1 MADIQLESITRRFP
15 DGTVA
20 VNELSLEIKDGE
32 FMIIVGPSGS
42 GKSTVLRMIVGLE
55 DITAGAIRI
64 DGKEVTTKAPRDRN
78 LAMVFQDYA
87 LYPHLTVRE
96 NMEFPLK
103 LRNTPKE
110 QRNEKIERAAKTLEI
125 GDLLDR
131 KPAQLSG
138 GQRQRVAMGRAI
150 VRDPAAFL
158 LDEPL
163 SNLDAKLRLQVRGEL
178 ADLQRRLDATM
189 VYVTHDQVE
198 AMTLG
203 DRVALLRRGVVQQV
217 ATPKELYLSPANIF
231 VAGFIGSPAMNF
243 FPAKVENGRV
253 RLPMVEYELPENI
266 RPRARALESPQ
277 VTAGIRPEHFEDIA
291 LLGPAQRAE
300 GIRFTAKVD
309 RLEWLGSELFVYFLG
324 TRQGAREGAS
334 TGLREVA
341 NELREAGGREEQEE
355 LTVAR
360 IDPASEVAEGDDA
373 EFWIDTNRV
382 YYFDADTGANLLHIE
397 DQMTEAEQREAG
409 HVDRESEATG
419 ASTP

>member
-1 MADIQLESITRRFP
+1 MADIQLDNITRRFS

-20 VNELSLEIKDGE
+20 VNQLSLEIHDGE

-42 GKSTVLRMIVGLE
+42 GKSTALRMIVGLE
-55 DITAGAIRI
+55 DVTEGRIIIGGQDVTA
-64 DGKEVTTKAPRDRN
+64 KAPRDRN

-103 LRNTPKE
+103 LRKTHKE
-110 QRNEKIERAAKTLEI
+110 ERNEKVERAAKTLEI
-125 GDLLDR
+125 EDLLDR

-178 ADLQRRLDATM
+178 ADLQRRLSATM

-217 ATPKELYLSPANIF
+217 ATPKELYLSPTNIF

-243 FPAKVENGRV
+243 FPARV
-253 RLPMVEYELPENI
+253 DNSRVHLPMVEYDLPEHI
-266 RPRARALESPQ
+266 RRRASVLESRR

-291 LLGPAQRAE
+291 LVGTAQRAE
-300 GIRFTAKVD
+300 GIRFTARVD
-309 RLEWLGSELFVYFLG
+309 RLEWLGSELFVYFKV

-334 TGLREVA
+334 SGLREVA
-341 NELREAGGREEQEE
+341 SELREAGVRAEEEE

-360 IDPASEVAEGDDA
+360 IDPASDVAEGDDA
-373 EFWIDTNRV
+373 EFWIDVNRV
-382 YYFDADTGANLLHIE
+382 YFFDADSGENLLQIE
-397 DQMTEAEQREAG
+397 DQMTDAEQREAAQA
-409 HVDRESEATG
+409 DRKPEATG
-419 ASTP
+419 ATTP

>member
-1 MADIQLESITRRFP
+1 MADIQLENITRRFS

-20 VNELSLEIKDGE
+20 VNQLSLEIHDGE

-42 GKSTVLRMIVGLE
+42 GKSTALRMIVGLE
-55 DITAGAIRI
+55 DVTEGRIIIGGQDVTA
-64 DGKEVTTKAPRDRN
+64 KAPRDRN

-103 LRNTPKE
+103 LRKTHKE
-110 QRNEKIERAAKTLEI
+110 ERNEKVERAAKTLEI
-125 GDLLDR
+125 EDLLDR

-178 ADLQRRLDATM
+178 ADLQRRLRATM

-217 ATPKELYLSPANIF
+217 AAPKELYLSPANIF

-243 FPAKVENGRV
+243 FPARVENGRV
-253 RLPMVEYELPENI
+253 RLPMVEYDLPEHI
-266 RPRARALESPQ
+266 RPRARVLESRR

-291 LLGPAQRAE
+291 LVGRAQRAE
-300 GIRFTAKVD
+300 GIRFTARVD
-309 RLEWLGSELFVYFLG
+309 RLEWLGSELFVYFKV

-334 TGLREVA
+334 SGLREVA
-341 NELREAGGREEQEE
+341 SELREAGVRAEEEE

-360 IDPASEVAEGDDA
+360 IDPASDVAEGDDA
-373 EFWIDTNRV
+373 EFWIDINRV
-382 YYFDADTGANLLHIE
+382 YYFDADSGENLLQIE
-397 DQMTEAEQREAG
+397 DQMTDAEHREAAQA
-409 HVDRESEATG
+409 DRKPEETRTATQ
-419 ASTP
+419 

>member
-1 MADIQLESITRRFP
+1 
-15 DGTVA
+15 
-20 VNELSLEIKDGE
+20 
-32 FMIIVGPSGS
+32 
-42 GKSTVLRMIVGLE
+42 
-55 DITAGAIRI
+55 
-64 DGKEVTTKAPRDRN
+64 
-78 LAMVFQDYA
+78 
-87 LYPHLTVRE
+87 
-96 NMEFPLK
+96 
-103 LRNTPKE
+103 
-110 QRNEKIERAAKTLEI
+110 
-125 GDLLDR
+125 
-131 KPAQLSG
+131 
-138 GQRQRVAMGRAI
+138 
-150 VRDPAAFL
+150 
-158 LDEPL
+158 
-163 SNLDAKLRLQVRGEL
+163 
-178 ADLQRRLDATM
+178 
-189 VYVTHDQVE
+189 
-198 AMTLG
+198 MTLG

-266 RPRARALESPQ
+266 RPRARALESAQ

-291 LLGPAQRAE
+291 LLGRAQRAE

-309 RLEWLGSELFVYFLG
+309 RLEWLGSELFVYFMV

-341 NELREAGGREEQEE
+341 SELREAGVREEQEE

-397 DQMTEAEQREAG
+397 DQMTDAEQREAG
-409 HVDRESEATG
+409 HVDREPEETSTG
-419 ASTP
+419 SP

>member
-1 MADIQLESITRRFP
+1 MADIQLENITRRFS

-20 VNELSLEIKDGE
+20 VNQLSLEIHDGE

-42 GKSTVLRMIVGLE
+42 GKSTALRMIVGLE
-55 DITAGAIRI
+55 DVTEGRIVIGGQDVTA
-64 DGKEVTTKAPRDRN
+64 KAPRDRN

-103 LRNTPKE
+103 LRKTHKE
-110 QRNEKIERAAKTLEI
+110 ERNEKVERAAKTLEI
-125 GDLLDR
+125 EDLLDR

-178 ADLQRRLDATM
+178 ADLQRRLSATM

-217 ATPKELYLSPANIF
+217 ASPKELYLSPANIF

-243 FPAKVENGRV
+243 FPARVENGRV
-253 RLPMVEYELPENI
+253 RLPMVDYDLPEHI
-266 RPRARALESPQ
+266 RARARVLESRR

-291 LLGPAQRAE
+291 LVGRAQRAE

-309 RLEWLGSELFVYFLG
+309 RLEWLGSELFVYFKV

-334 TGLREVA
+334 SGLREVA
-341 NELREAGGREEQEE
+341 SELREAGVRAEEEE

-360 IDPASEVAEGDDA
+360 IDPASDVAEGDDA

-382 YYFDADTGANLLHIE
+382 YYFDADSGENLLQIE
-397 DQMTEAEQREAG
+397 DKMTDAEQREAAQA
-409 HVDRESEATG
+409 DRKPEETTTATQ
-419 ASTP
+419 

>member
-1 MADIQLESITRRFP
+1 MADIQLENITRRFS

-20 VNELSLEIKDGE
+20 VNQLSLEIHDGE

-42 GKSTVLRMIVGLE
+42 GKSTALRMIVGLE
-55 DITAGAIRI
+55 DVTEGRIVIGGQDVTA
-64 DGKEVTTKAPRDRN
+64 KAPRDRN

-103 LRNTPKE
+103 LRKTHKE
-110 QRNEKIERAAKTLEI
+110 ERNEKVERAAKTLEI
-125 GDLLDR
+125 EDLLDR

-178 ADLQRRLDATM
+178 ADLQRRLSATM

-217 ATPKELYLSPANIF
+217 ASPKELYLSPANIF

-243 FPAKVENGRV
+243 FPARVENGRM
-253 RLPMVEYELPENI
+253 RLPMVDYDLPEHI
-266 RPRARALESPQ
+266 RARARVLESRR

-291 LLGPAQRAE
+291 LVGRAQRAE

-309 RLEWLGSELFVYFLG
+309 RLEWLGSELFVYFKV

-334 TGLREVA
+334 SGLREVA
-341 NELREAGGREEQEE
+341 SELREAGVRAEEEE

-360 IDPASEVAEGDDA
+360 IDPASDVAEGDDA

-382 YYFDADTGANLLHIE
+382 YYFDADSGENLLQIE
-397 DQMTEAEQREAG
+397 DKMTDAEQREAAQA
-409 HVDRESEATG
+409 DRKPEETTTATQ
-419 ASTP
+419 

>member
-1 MADIQLESITRRFP
+1 MADIQLENISRRFP

-20 VNELSLEIKDGE
+20 VNQVSLEIKDGE

-55 DITAGAIRI
+55 DITSGAIRI
-64 DGKEVTTKAPRDRN
+64 GDKDVTTKAPRDRN

-103 LRNTPKE
+103 LSKTPKE
-110 QRNEKIERAAKTLEI
+110 ERGKRIERAAKTLEI

-178 ADLQRRLDATM
+178 ADLQRRLSATM

-217 ATPKELYLSPANIF
+217 ASPKELYLSPANIF

-253 RLPMVEYELPENI
+253 RLPMVEYDLPEHI
-266 RPRARALESPQ
+266 RPRARALESAQ
-277 VTAGIRPEHFEDIA
+277 VTAGIRPEHFEDFA
-291 LLGPAQRAE
+291 LVGGAQRSE
-300 GIRFTAKVD
+300 GIRFGAKVD
-309 RLEWLGSELFVYFLG
+309 RLEWLGSELFVYFQVS
-324 TRQGAREGAS
+324 REGAREGAS

-341 NELREAGGREEQEE
+341 SELREAGVREEQEE

-360 IDPASEVAEGDDA
+360 IDPASDVAEGDDA

-397 DQMTEAEQREAG
+397 DQMTDAEQREAG

-419 ASTP
+419 AGTQ

>member
-55 DITAGAIRI
+55 DINAGAIRI
-64 DGKEVTTKAPRDRN
+64 DGQEVTTKAPRDRN

-103 LRNTPKE
+103 LRKTPKE
-110 QRNEKIERAAKTLEI
+110 ERNEKIERAAKTLEI

-178 ADLQRRLDATM
+178 ADLQRRLSATM

-217 ATPKELYLSPANIF
+217 ATPKRLYLSPANIF

-266 RPRARALESPQ
+266 RQRARALESAK

-291 LLGPAQRAE
+291 LVGRAQRAE

-309 RLEWLGSELFVYFLG
+309 RLEWLGSELFVYFQV

-334 TGLREVA
+334 SGLREVA
-341 NELREAGGREEQEE
+341 SELREAGVREEQEE

-382 YYFDADTGANLLHIE
+382 YYFDADTGANLLHVE
-397 DQMTEAEQREAG
+397 DEMTDAEQHETG
-409 HVDRESEATG
+409 HLDREPEETPTG
-419 ASTP
+419 TQ

>member
-1 MADIQLESITRRFP
+1 MADIQLENISRRFP

-20 VNELSLEIKDGE
+20 VNHLSLEIKDGE

-64 DGKEVTTKAPRDRN
+64 DGQEVTTKAPRDRN

-103 LRNTPKE
+103 LRKASKE
-110 QRNEKIERAAKTLEI
+110 ERNEKIERAAKTLEI

-178 ADLQRRLDATM
+178 ADLQRRLNATM

-217 ATPKELYLSPANIF
+217 ATPKTLYLSPANIF

-243 FPAKVENGRV
+243 FPARVENGRV
-253 RLPMVEYELPENI
+253 RLPMVDYDLPEHI
-266 RPRARALESPQ
+266 RARARVLESRR

-291 LLGPAQRAE
+291 LVGTAQRAE

-309 RLEWLGSELFVYFLG
+309 RLEWLGSELFVYFKV

-334 TGLREVA
+334 SGLREVA
-341 NELREAGGREEQEE
+341 SELREAGVRAEEEEQ
-355 LTVAR
+355 TVAR
-360 IDPASEVAEGDDA
+360 IDPASDVADGDDA

-382 YYFDADTGANLLHIE
+382 YYFDADSGENLLQIE
-397 DQMTEAEQREAG
+397 DQMTDAEQREAAQA
-409 HVDRESEATG
+409 DRKPEETTTATQ
-419 ASTP
+419 

>member
-1 MADIQLESITRRFP
+1 MADIQLDSITRRFP

-55 DITAGAIRI
+55 DINAGAIRI
-64 DGKEVTTKAPRDRN
+64 DGQEVTTKAPRDRN

-103 LRNTPKE
+103 LRKTPKE
-110 QRNEKIERAAKTLEI
+110 ERNEKIERAAKTLEI

-178 ADLQRRLDATM
+178 ADLQRRLSATM

-217 ATPKELYLSPANIF
+217 ATPKRLYLSPANIF

-266 RPRARALESPQ
+266 RQRARALESAQ

-291 LLGPAQRAE
+291 LVGRAQRAE

-309 RLEWLGSELFVYFLG
+309 RLEWLGSELFVYFQV

-334 TGLREVA
+334 SGLREVA
-341 NELREAGGREEQEE
+341 SELREAGVREEQEE

-382 YYFDADTGANLLHIE
+382 YYFDADTGANLLHVE
-397 DQMTEAEQREAG
+397 DQMTDAEQREAG
-409 HVDRESEATG
+409 HADREPEETATG
-419 ASTP
+419 TQ

>member
-1 MADIQLESITRRFP
+1 MADIQLENITRRFS

-20 VNELSLEIKDGE
+20 VNQLSLEIHDGE

-42 GKSTVLRMIVGLE
+42 GKSTALRMIVGLE
-55 DITAGAIRI
+55 DVTEGRIIIGGQDVTA
-64 DGKEVTTKAPRDRN
+64 KAPRDRN

-103 LRNTPKE
+103 LRKTHKE
-110 QRNEKIERAAKTLEI
+110 ERNEKVERAAKTLEI
-125 GDLLDR
+125 EDLLDR

-178 ADLQRRLDATM
+178 ADLQRRLRATM

-217 ATPKELYLSPANIF
+217 AAPKELYLSPANIF

-243 FPAKVENGRV
+243 FPARVENGRV
-253 RLPMVEYELPENI
+253 RLPMVEYDLPEHI
-266 RPRARALESPQ
+266 RPRARVLESRR

-291 LLGPAQRAE
+291 LVGRAQRAE
-300 GIRFTAKVD
+300 GIRFTARVD
-309 RLEWLGSELFVYFLG
+309 RLEWLGSELFVYFKV

-334 TGLREVA
+334 SGLREVA
-341 NELREAGGREEQEE
+341 SELREAGVRAEEEE

-360 IDPASEVAEGDDA
+360 IDPASDVAEGDEA
-373 EFWIDTNRV
+373 EFWIDINRV
-382 YYFDADTGANLLHIE
+382 YYFDADSGENLLQIE
-397 DQMTEAEQREAG
+397 DQMTDAEHREAAQA
-409 HVDRESEATG
+409 DRKPEETRTATQ
-419 ASTP
+419 

>member
-1 MADIQLESITRRFP
+1 MADIQLDSITRRFP

-55 DITAGAIRI
+55 DINAGAIRI
-64 DGKEVTTKAPRDRN
+64 DGQEVTTKAPRDRN

-103 LRNTPKE
+103 LRKTPKE
-110 QRNEKIERAAKTLEI
+110 ERNEKIERAAKTLEI

-178 ADLQRRLDATM
+178 ADLQRRLSATM

-217 ATPKELYLSPANIF
+217 ANPKRLYLSPANIF

-266 RPRARALESPQ
+266 RQRARALESAQ

-291 LLGPAQRAE
+291 LVGRAQRAE

-309 RLEWLGSELFVYFLG
+309 RLEWLGSELFVYFQV

-334 TGLREVA
+334 SGLREVA
-341 NELREAGGREEQEE
+341 SELREAGVREEQEE

-382 YYFDADTGANLLHIE
+382 YYFDADTGANLLHVE
-397 DQMTEAEQREAG
+397 DEMTDAEQHETG
-409 HVDRESEATG
+409 HLDREPEETPTG
-419 ASTP
+419 TQ

>member
-1 MADIQLESITRRFP
+1 MADIQLENITRRFP

-20 VNELSLEIKDGE
+20 VNQLDLEIKDGE

-55 DITAGAIRI
+55 DITAGTIRI
-64 DGKEVTTKAPRDRN
+64 GDQDVTTKAPRDRN

-103 LRNTPKE
+103 LRKTPKE
-110 QRNEKIERAAKTLEI
+110 ERNERIERAAKTLEI

-203 DRVALLRRGVVQQV
+203 DRVALLRRGIVQQV
-217 ATPKELYLSPANIF
+217 ASPKELYLSPANIF

-243 FPAKVENGRV
+243 FPARVENGRL
-253 RLPMVEYELPENI
+253 RLPMVEYDLPDHT
-266 RPRARALESPQ
+266 RPRARALESAK

-291 LLGPAQRAE
+291 LVGSAQRDE
-300 GIRFTAKVD
+300 GIRFGAKVD
-309 RLEWLGSELFVYFLG
+309 RLEWLGSELFVYFQVA
-324 TRQGAREGAS
+324 REGAREGAS
-334 TGLREVA
+334 SGLREVA
-341 NELREAGGREEQEE
+341 SELREAGVREEQEE

-360 IDPASEVAEGDDA
+360 IDPASDVAEGDDA

-382 YYFDADTGANLLHIE
+382 YYFDADTGENLLHIE
-397 DQMTEAEQREAG
+397 DQMTDAEQRETG
-409 HVDRESEATG
+409 HVEREPEETTTG
-419 ASTP
+419 TP

>member
-1 MADIQLESITRRFP
+1 MADIQLENITRRFS

-20 VNELSLEIKDGE
+20 VDQLSLEIHDGE

-42 GKSTVLRMIVGLE
+42 GKSTALRMIVGLE
-55 DITAGAIRI
+55 DVTEGRIVIGGQDVTA
-64 DGKEVTTKAPRDRN
+64 KAPRDRN

-103 LRNTPKE
+103 LRKAHKDE
-110 QRNEKIERAAKTLEI
+110 RNEKVERAAKTLEI
-125 GDLLDR
+125 EDLLDR

-178 ADLQRRLDATM
+178 ADLQRRLGATM

-203 DRVALLRRGVVQQV
+203 DRVALLRKGVVQQV
-217 ATPKELYLSPANIF
+217 ASPKELYLSPANIF

-243 FPAKVENGRV
+243 FPARVENGRV
-253 RLPMVEYELPENI
+253 RLPMVDYDLPEHI
-266 RPRARALESPQ
+266 RARARVLESRR

-291 LLGPAQRAE
+291 LVGTAQRAE

-309 RLEWLGSELFVYFLG
+309 RLEWLGSELFVYFKV

-334 TGLREVA
+334 SGLREVA
-341 NELREAGGREEQEE
+341 SELREAGVRAEEEEQ
-355 LTVAR
+355 TVAR
-360 IDPASEVAEGDDA
+360 IDPASDVADGDDA

-382 YYFDADTGANLLHIE
+382 YYFDADSGENLLQIE
-397 DQMTEAEQREAG
+397 DQMTDAEQREAAQA
-409 HVDRESEATG
+409 DRKPEETTTATQ
-419 ASTP
+419 

>member
-55 DITAGAIRI
+55 DITAGAIHI
-64 DGKEVTTKAPRDRN
+64 DGKEVTAKAPRDRN

-103 LRNTPKE
+103 LRNPPKE
-110 QRNEKIERAAKTLEI
+110 QRHEKIERAAKTLEI

-163 SNLDAKLRLQVRGEL
+163 SNLDAKLRVQTRAEIARLH
-178 ADLQRRLDATM
+178 RRLGTTI

-198 AMTLG
+198 AMTMG
-203 DRVALLRRGVVQQV
+203 ERIAVMRDGALQQV
-217 ATPKELYLSPANIF
+217 GTPE
-231 VAGFIGSPAMNF
+231 
-243 FPAKVENGRV
+243 
-253 RLPMVEYELPENI
+253 
-266 RPRARALESPQ
+266 
-277 VTAGIRPEHFEDIA
+277 
-291 LLGPAQRAE
+291 
-300 GIRFTAKVD
+300 
-309 RLEWLGSELFVYFLG
+309 
-324 TRQGAREGAS
+324 
-334 TGLREVA
+334 
-341 NELREAGGREEQEE
+341 
-355 LTVAR
+355 
-360 IDPASEVAEGDDA
+360 
-373 EFWIDTNRV
+373 
-382 YYFDADTGANLLHIE
+382 
-397 DQMTEAEQREAG
+397 
-409 HVDRESEATG
+409 
-419 ASTP
+419 

>member
-1 MADIQLESITRRFP
+1 MADIQLENISRRFP

-20 VNELSLEIKDGE
+20 VNHLSLEIKDGE

-64 DGKEVTTKAPRDRN
+64 DGQEVTTKAPRDRN
-78 LAMVFQDYA
+78 LAWCSR
-87 LYPHLTVRE
+87 T
-96 NMEFPLK
+96 
-103 LRNTPKE
+103 TPSTRTSRCARTWSSRSSSGKHPRRRGTKE
-110 QRNEKIERAAKTLEI
+110 IERAAKTLEI

-178 ADLQRRLDATM
+178 ADLQRRLSATM

-253 RLPMVEYELPENI
+253 RLPMVEYDLPEHI
-266 RPRARALESPQ
+266 RQRARALESAN
-277 VTAGIRPEHFEDIA
+277 VTAGIRPEHFEDVA
-291 LLGPAQRAE
+291 LVGRGPAR
-300 GIRFTAKVD
+300 RRD
-309 RLEWLGSELFVYFLG
+309 RLQSEDRPPG
-324 TRQGAREGAS
+324 MARAPS
-334 TGLREVA
+334 CSCT
-341 NELREAGGREEQEE
+341 
-355 LTVAR
+355 
-360 IDPASEVAEGDDA
+360 S
-373 EFWIDTNRV
+373 W
-382 YYFDADTGANLLHIE
+382 
-397 DQMTEAEQREAG
+397 
-409 HVDRESEATG
+409 
-419 ASTP
+419 

>member
-1 MADIQLESITRRFP
+1 MADIQLESVTRRFP

-20 VNELSLEIKDGE
+20 VDRISLEIKDGE

-42 GKSTVLRMIVGLE
+42 GKSTLLRMIVGLE

-64 DGKEVTTKAPRDRN
+64 HDQDVTTKAPRDRN

-103 LRNTPKE
+103 LRKTTKE
-110 QRNEKIERAAKTLEI
+110 ERKERIDRAAKTLEI
-125 GDLLDR
+125 EDLLDR

-178 ADLQRRLDATM
+178 ADLQRRLQATM

-203 DRVALLRRGVVQQV
+203 DRVAVLRRGVLQQV
-217 ATPKELYLSPANIF
+217 ATPKELYLSPSNIF

-243 FPAKVENGRV
+243 FPARVENGRV
-253 RLPMVEYELPENI
+253 RLPMVEYDLPEHI
-266 RPRARALESPQ
+266 RPRARVLESRR

-291 LLGPAQRAE
+291 LVGRAQRAE
-300 GIRFTAKVD
+300 GIRFTARVD
-309 RLEWLGSELFVYFLG
+309 RLEWLGSELFVYFKV

-334 TGLREVA
+334 TGLREIA
-341 NELREAGGREEQEE
+341 SELREAGVREEEE
-355 LTVAR
+355 EQTVAR

-373 EFWIDTNRV
+373 EFWIDINRV
-382 YYFDADTGANLLHIE
+382 YYFDADTGENLLHIE
-397 DQMTEAEQREAG
+397 DQMSEAEQREAG
-409 HVDRESEATG
+409 HVANEPEESTARTQ
-419 ASTP
+419 

>member
-20 VNELSLEIKDGE
+20 VNHLSLEIKDGE

-150 VRDPAAFL
+150 VRDTSAFL
-158 LDEPL
+158 MDEPL
-163 SNLDAKLRLQVRGEL
+163 SNLDAKLRVQTRTEVSK
-178 ADLQRRLDATM
+178 LQRRLGTTM

-198 AMTLG
+198 ALTLG
-203 DRVALLRRGVVQQV
+203 DRVAVMRTGVLQQ
-217 ATPKELYLSPANIF
+217 AASPKELYERPVNLF

-243 FPAKVENGRV
+243 MAGT
-253 RLPMVEYELPENI
+253 
-266 RPRARALESPQ
+266 LE
-277 VTAGIRPEHFEDIA
+277 
-291 LLGPAQRAE
+291 E
-300 GIRFTAKVD
+300 GILRTSLGDFRLSD
-309 RLEWLGSELFVYFLG
+309 RL
-324 TRQGAREGAS
+324 RR
-334 TGLREVA
+334 
-341 NELREAGGREEQEE
+341 
-355 LTVAR
+355 
-360 IDPASEVAEGDDA
+360 
-373 EFWIDTNRV
+373 
-382 YYFDADTGANLLHIE
+382 
-397 DQMTEAEQREAG
+397 
-409 HVDRESEATG
+409 
-419 ASTP
+419 

>member
-1 MADIQLESITRRFP
+1 MADIQLEDISRRFP

-20 VNELSLEIKDGE
+20 VNHLSLEIKDGE

-55 DITAGAIRI
+55 DITEGVIRI
-64 DGKEVTTKAPRDRN
+64 GDQEVTTKAPRDRN

-103 LRNTPKE
+103 LRKTSKE
-110 QRNEKIERAAKTLEI
+110 ERSEKIERAAKTLEI

-178 ADLQRRLDATM
+178 ADLQRRLSATM

-217 ATPKELYLSPANIF
+217 ASPKELYLSPANIF

-243 FPAKVENGRV
+243 FPAKVESGRV
-253 RLPMVEYELPENI
+253 RLPMVEYDLPEHI
-266 RPRARALESPQ
+266 RPRAHALESAH
-277 VTAGIRPEHFEDIA
+277 VTAGIRPEHFEDVA
-291 LLGPAQRAE
+291 LVGTAQRAE
-300 GIRFTAKVD
+300 GIGFRAKVD
-309 RLEWLGSELFVYFLG
+309 RLEWLGSELFVYFQV
-324 TRQGAREGAS
+324 TRHGAREGAS

-341 NELREAGGREEQEE
+341 SELREAGVREEQEE

-360 IDPASEVAEGDDA
+360 IDPASDVAEGDDA
-373 EFWIDTNRV
+373 EFWIDTSRV

-397 DQMTEAEQREAG
+397 DQMTDAEQRETG
-409 HVDRESEATG
+409 HVGREPEETTTG
-419 ASTP
+419 TQ